1 MTELL
6 NAIKEEKDNR
16 RLSYLL
22 GILIDQLYPRS
33 EKQRIL
39 FPVNQVLHF
48 FVFFWGLVNFA
59 EARQITDFIR
69 TFIPFLPSFE
79 FSLITALM
87 WLLNLLIIPSV
98 VTGVLSSILGI
109 FYRAEKI
116 ECKIEEWT
124 PLPDADESEIKV
136 QLKQAYKLAG
146 DNFYFC
152 FGCILSILFCIAF
165 LIIVKVGFFG
175 SIVVIAVSVGQLIVN
190 VFNIAMFVLKCDNAQ
205 STMTKLLEN
214 K

>member
-48 FVFFWGLVNFA
+48 LIFFWGLLNFA
-59 EARQITDFIR
+59 KARIIAISIR
-69 TFIPFLPSFE
+69 RFIPFLPIFDL
-79 FSLITALM
+79 SLKGIIM
-87 WLLNLLIIPSV
+87 WLLNILIIPSV
-98 VTGVLSSILGI
+98 VTGVLSLVLSI
-109 FYRAEKI
+109 FYRAQKI
-116 ECKIEEWT
+116 DCRIEDWT
-124 PLPDADESEIKV
+124 PLPDADESEIKE
-136 QLKQAYKLAG
+136 QMKEAYKLAG

-165 LIIVKVGFFG
+165 LIIVKVSFFG
-175 SIVVIAVSVGQLIVN
+175 GVVVVAVSVGQLLVN
-190 VFNIAMFVLKCDNAQ
+190 LFNIAIFVLKCDSAQ
-205 STMTKLLEN
+205 STITKLLEN